1 LLRYSRTNTLQP
13 YSVINMSFV
22 KTPDRFLL
30 AGVMGWPIMHTRS
43 PMIYN
48 YWFEKHGIA
57 GRHVP
62 LAIEP
67 QGLAAAL
74 RALHPLGFAGCNLTL
89 PHKQTAMALVDEVD
103 AVARAIGAISCV
115 VARGD
120 GSLFGTNNDCIGFIN
135 NIKYLNPDWRADA
148 GPITVL
154 GAGGGAR
161 AVCYALAQ
169 AGAREIRVVN
179 RTFERAQRLADDFG
193 APHKALQWDH
203 RADALADTVMV
214 INTTSQGMTGQAAL
228 DIQLARMPQ
237 SALACDLIYI
247 PRETPFLAAARAR
260 GNRTV
265 NGLGM
270 LLHQAPPAWHA
281 WFGFTP
287 VVTPELYALLDNSL

>member
-1 LLRYSRTNTLQP
+1 MMQ
-13 YSVINMSFV
+13 
-22 KTPDRFLL
+22 TPDRFLL
-30 AGVMGWPIMHTRS
+30 AAVMGWPIMHTRS
-43 PMIYN
+43 PLIYN
-48 YWFEKHGIA
+48 YWFERYRIA

-67 QGLAAAL
+67 QALAAAL
-74 RALHPLGFAGCNLTL
+74 RAMHPLGFAGCNLTL
-89 PHKQTAMALVDEVD
+89 PHKQAAMSIVDEAD

-115 VARGD
+115 VVRSD
-120 GSLFGTNNDCIGFIN
+120 GSLSGTNNDCIGFLN
-135 NIKYLNPDWRADA
+135 NIKSLHPDWHAKT

-179 RTFERAQRLADDFG
+179 RTYERAQRLADDFG
-193 APHKALQWDH
+193 APLAALRWEQ
-203 RADALADTVMV
+203 RADALADTTMIV
-214 INTTSQGMTGQAAL
+214 NSTSQGMTGQAAL
-228 DIQLARMPQ
+228 DIRLERMPQ
-237 SALACDLIYI
+237 SALACDLIYT
-247 PRETPFLAAARAR
+247 PRETPFIAAARAR

-287 VVTPELYALLDNSL
+287 EVTPELHALLDGSL